1 MAFTGLI
8 KISDAITGYS
18 SIHQTS
24 PSTQCCTKLI
34 GPSGKGW
41 MTVGGGNNLGKF
53 TTAAINTIISEMSM
67 VKGAGY
73 SGLVFDI
80 EKISG
85 TASTNIPLL

>member
-1 MAFTGLI
+1 
-8 KISDAITGYS
+8 
-18 SIHQTS
+18 
-24 PSTQCCTKLI
+24 
-34 GPSGKGW
+34 